1 MSGTMHLPTYLL
13 PVIPSTIP
21 RLLASGSDDNQIKIW
36 DPFRHKLVTDLI
48 TPHQGNIFSV
58 KFMPKSNGGTV
69 VSGAADS
76 KIFMFDL
83 EKGDACPTWT
93 CRCHSGR
100 VKRLATAP
108 DLPYV
113 FWSASEDGD
122 VL

>member
-1 MSGTMHLPTYLL
+1 MQLPLLFVHLL
-13 PVIPSTIP
+13 

-36 DPFRHKLVTDLI
+36 DPFRHRLVTDLL

-58 KFMPKSNGGTV
+58 KFMPKSNGGTI

-83 EKGDACPTWT
+83 EKGEAAPTWT